1 MSSDASTV
9 ARKNWKRVAEIVRR
23 AGHDDPSDSDDDEES
38 MTPEQLEQ
46 WQRKRKEARLEREK
60 IAKAMDLQ
68 YFLEMVDAKH
78 RYGANLRAYHSEWKK
93 ADTHENFFYW
103 LDYGGGKN
111 LELPTIS
118 RAQLEAE
125 QVRYLSR
132 EERLNYLVEVD
143 GEGRLCWARNGER
156 ITTSTDYKDSVVGI
170 VPIDDPT
177 PPYKRPE
184 SSPPRTSTEDSDSS
198 IHSASA
204 DDLSPK
210 HYTSPEY
217 DKAKGLAK
225 LKHITPSLIMDHLLR
240 KSVRPNSWIFVADT
254 SSRLYVGIK
263 QSGAFQHSSF
273 LNGARITA
281 AGLIEIHDGK
291 LRRLSPLSGHYRP
304 PTRNFRQFER
314 ALRAAGVDMSHVSIS
329 RSYAIL
335 LGLEAYERARRKIRR
350 GARRLAHP
358 AEFKKAPR
366 DPSRQ
371 RERERSGSVGIAEKE
386 RQVLGE
392 EAPAE
397 RERRPRTELPLRAG
411 DKSVAVPVVPPDA
424 GDDSARVQAP
434 AVVVTQETPGS
445 GAEAE
450 NVVPPESKE

>member
-1 MSSDASTV
+1 VSSDASTV

-23 AGHDDPSDSDDDEES
+23 AGHDDPSDSDSDDKEG

-46 WQRKRKEARLEREK
+46 WHQKRKEARLEREK

-68 YFLEMVDAKH
+68 YFLEMVDPKH

-103 LDYGGGKN
+103 LDYGGGRN

-156 ITTSTDYKDSVVGI
+156 ITTSTDYKDSVDGI

-184 SSPPRTSTEDSDSS
+184 PSPPRTSTETSGSS
-198 IHSASA
+198 ILSASA

-210 HYTSPEY
+210 HYVNHEY

-225 LKHITPSLIMDHLLR
+225 LKHITPSVIMDHLLR

-281 AGLIEIHDGK
+281 AGLIEIADGK

-335 LGLEAYERARRKIRR
+335 LGLEAYERARKKIRR
-350 GARRLAHP
+350 GARRVAHP
-358 AEFKKAPR
+358 AEFKKGK
-366 DPSRQ
+366 
-371 RERERSGSVGIAEKE
+371 RERSKSAEKE
-386 RQVLGE
+386 REVLGDGP
-392 EAPAE
+392 AAE
-397 RERRPRTELPLRAG
+397 REHQTQMELPVRAR
-411 DKSVAVPVVPPDA
+411 DKIVGVPFVPDGA
-424 GDDSARVQAP
+424 DDDPGLAHAP
-434 AVVVTQETPGS
+434 ATVVTRESSGS
-445 GAEAE
+445 GAEADAESVAPLE
-450 NVVPPESKE
+450 NKE